1 MTKRKLRRQAVIEG
15 ELDETLAR
23 LLQTDPEELAAAVAA
38 EVAKQREDAY
48 RRISDARREIED
60 GARPRKGRFRL

>member
-1 MTKRKLRRQAVIEG
+1 MTKQKPKRQAEIESD
-15 ELDETLAR
+15 LDETLAR
-23 LLQTDPEELAAAVAA
+23 LLRTDPEELAATMAA
-38 EVAKQREDAY
+38 EVAKQREDAN